1 MAYTLENYKH
11 SVLYFGKQAL
21 NEYGFELSS
30 FEEAVAALVLDDYV
44 TGWRNHDW
52 VEDYEN
58 ASLIINDVVCSAAID
73 EVCDY
78 FNMDYDEMLRQHPSY
93 VDSAIRVWVLET
105 QVRDE
110 LKEEWDTIQKE
121 IEDGW

>member
-1 MAYTLENYKH
+1 MAYTLKDYKH

-30 FEEAVAALVLDDYV
+30 FDEAIAALAMDDYV
-44 TGWRNHDW
+44 TGWCNHDW
-52 VEDYEN
+52 VEQYEP
-58 ASLIINDVVCSAAID
+58 ASLMINDVVCSAAFD

-78 FNMDYDEMLRQHPSY
+78 FNVDNDEMERLDPRY

-110 LKEEWDTIQKE
+110 LKKEWDSIQKE